1 MNMLISKMT
10 RSQNKSLK
18 SVKKPNPMLAPLN
31 QKINNVPDLKNMNK
45 KNNIEAM
52 MPSVDELRK
61 RRGDLMPLNHA
72 LAKRNNSFDS
82 QE

>member
-1 MNMLISKMT
+1 MM
-10 RSQNKSLK
+10 RSENKSLK

-31 QKINNVPDLKNMNK
+31 QKINNVPDLKNMNNM
-45 KNNIEAM
+45 NNIEAM

-61 RRGDLMPLNHA
+61 RRGDLMPLNRNA